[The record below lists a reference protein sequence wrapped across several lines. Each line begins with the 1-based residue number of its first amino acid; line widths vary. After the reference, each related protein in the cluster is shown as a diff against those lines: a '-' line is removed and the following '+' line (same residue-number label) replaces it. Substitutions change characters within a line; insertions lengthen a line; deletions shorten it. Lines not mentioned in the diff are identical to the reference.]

1 MGRRFG
7 AGLYREKL
15 RQVPVSAGILRSA
28 IRAAGLRGFDP
39 LRYLN
44 AAVLLTVICLSAP
57 LRAQDAAQPL
67 AAGGASAP
75 ADPMSDPHSAPIGA
89 TREKWNYFV
98 HETASPLTFGAGAF
112 NATFSQ
118 VTDTDPR
125 YGVNSMAYAERFA
138 ASLTDIASENF
149 FGDFVVASVL
159 HEDPRYFREGQGHG
173 FWSRV
178 GYSLSRAVVIRKDS
192 GGETFNFDN
201 VLGSALSTG
210 FSDLYYPAASRT
222 GKGMLMHFGI
232 DVADNGFVNLG
243 PEFWP
248 DFRDRVLRRHH

>member
-1 MGRRFG
+1 MGSRSGRG
-7 AGLYREKL
+7 VYREKL
-15 RQVPVSAGILRSA
+15 RLVPVFAGMLHSAVRVPSLRDLA
-28 IRAAGLRGFDP
+28 LRG
-39 LRYLN
+39 LN
-44 AAVLLTVICLSAP
+44 AAILSTAICFSAP
-57 LRAQDAAQPL
+57 LLAQDVSQPL
-67 AAGGASAP
+67 AAGGASTP
-75 ADPMSDPHSAPIGA
+75 ADGVTDPQSAPIGA

-149 FGDFVVASVL
+149 FGDFVVASAL
-159 HEDPRYFREGQGHG
+159 HEDPRYFREGQEHG

-222 GKGMLMHFGI
+222 SKAMLMHFGV
-232 DVADNGFVNLG
+232 DVADNGFVNLA

>member
-1 MGRRFG
+1 MGRRSG
-7 AGLYREKL
+7 QAVYRDKL
-15 RQVPVSAGILRSA
+15 RQGPVFAAMVGSA
-28 IRAAGLRGFDP
+28 IRIPSLRGFDP
-39 LRYLN
+39 LRCVN
-44 AAVLLTVICLSAP
+44 VAVLLTAICLSVP
-57 LRAQDAAQPL
+57 LLAQDTAQPL

-75 ADPMSDPHSAPIGA
+75 ADPVSDPQSAPIGT

-125 YGVNSMAYAERFA
+125 YGVNSMAYAQRFA

-149 FGDFVVASVL
+149 FGDFLVASAL

-178 GYSLSRAVVIRKDS
+178 GYSVSRAVVIRKDN
-192 GGETFNFDN
+192 GEETFNFDN

-210 FSDLYYPAASRT
+210 FSDLYYPATSRT

-232 DVADNGFVNLG
+232 DVADNGFVNLA

-248 DFRDRVLRRHH
+248 DFRDKVLRRHH

>member
-1 MGRRFG
+1 MGRRSG
-7 AGLYREKL
+7 RGVCREKL
-15 RQVPVSAGILRSA
+15 RRVLVFAGTLRSA
-28 IRAAGLRGFDP
+28 IRVPSLRGFDP
-39 LRYLN
+39 LRFLTTTVLWT
-44 AAVLLTVICLSAP
+44 AVGLSAP
-57 LRAQDAAQPL
+57 LFAQDAAQPL
-67 AAGGASAP
+67 AAGGAAAP
-75 ADPMSDPHSAPIGA
+75 SDPVSDPQSAPISA

-125 YGVNSMAYAERFA
+125 YGVNSVAYAERFA

-149 FGDFVVASVL
+149 FGDFVVASAL

-178 GYSLSRAVVIRKDS
+178 GYSLSRALVIRKDS

-232 DVADNGFVNLG
+232 DVADNGFVNLA

-248 DFRDRVLRRHH
+248 DFRDKVLRRHH

>member
-1 MGRRFG
+1 MGRRSRRG
-7 AGLYREKL
+7 IYREKL
-15 RQVPVSAGILRSA
+15 RQVAVFAGMIGSA
-28 IRAAGLRGFDP
+28 IPVRSLRGFDP

-44 AAVLLTVICLSAP
+44 AAVLLTAICLSAP
-57 LRAQDAAQPL
+57 LLAQDAQPL

-75 ADPMSDPHSAPIGA
+75 ADPVSDPQSAPLGA

-125 YGVNSMAYAERFA
+125 YGVNSMAYAQRFA

-149 FGDFVVASVL
+149 FGDFLVASAL
-159 HEDPRYFREGQGHG
+159 HEDPRYFREGQEHG

-232 DVADNGFVNLG
+232 DVADNGFVNLA